1 MVRLIFLLLV
11 LICLAGADQ
20 TSSVYLSERVLM
32 EQKSSRFLNSRREAE
47 IYLNEIF
54 NDVWFR
60 NNFKINRPQV
70 IRSERDN
77 WAYSVLSNNGGR
89 IAIPDKGC
97 WNWNVLHEVAHHIV
111 PKAEHGKDFINVEL
125 LLVEHFLNMKAANAL
140 RKSFRRNGL
149 NF

>member
-1 MVRLIFLLLV
+1 MIRLMILGLV
-11 LICLAGADQ
+11 LICLVGADQ
-20 TSSVYLSERVLM
+20 TSTVYLSERVLM

-47 IYLNEIF
+47 IYLNEVF

-60 NNFKINRPQV
+60 NNFKINKPQV

-111 PKAEHGKDFINVEL
+111 PKGEHGKDFINVEL

-140 RKSFRRNGL
+140 RKSFKRNGL